1 MAQRYWVNGKLI
13 DECGVDTTR
22 SQSVPADEYLIPI
35 TDPALLYGATV
46 FTTLRVYNRSL
57 SHPLTSW
64 SAHCDRI
71 QQSLQ
76 FFHWPIPNWPQIEQG
91 AAILAADYPVLRL
104 AIFPDGKEMITGRN
118 LPADL
123 EQRQQQG
130 VTAWM
135 AEGKPYQ
142 RWLPEH
148 KTGNYLPC
156 WLARQTALAQG
167 CQEAILVNQ
176 TGDWLETSTGNLWGW
191 KDGCWWTPPLSAGI
205 LPGIV
210 RSHLI
215 HLLKATGQTVR
226 EEPWSAERT
235 VEFEAVVYTNSIVQL
250 MPIHTVLRN
259 GQHQFYDPKH
269 TAIKILRNLYV
280 HGQSEKF

>member
-1 MAQRYWVNGKLI
+1 MGQRYWMNGELI
-13 DECGVDTTR
+13 DDCVVDTYR
-22 SQSVPADEYLIPI
+22 SQSVHSAGNLMPI
-35 TDPALLYGATV
+35 HDPGLLYGATV
-46 FTTLRVYNRSL
+46 FTTLRVYHQSL

-76 FFHWPIPNWPQIEQG
+76 FFHWAEPTWNQVEKG
-91 AAILAADYPVLRL
+91 ASILAADYPVLRL
-104 AIFPDGKEMITGRN
+104 AIFPDGKELITGRS
-118 LPADL
+118 LPTDL

-130 VTAWM
+130 IRAWI
-135 AEGKPYQ
+135 AAGKPFQ

-156 WLARQTALAQG
+156 WLARQTALAQR
-167 CQEAILVNQ
+167 CQEAILINDA
-176 TGDWLETSTGNLWGW
+176 GDWLETSTGNLWGW

-205 LPGIV
+205 LPGVV
-210 RSHLI
+210 RSQLM
-215 HLLKATGQTVR
+215 HLLKSTGQTVR

-235 VEFEAVVYTNSIVQL
+235 VEFEALVYTNSIVQL
-250 MPIHTVLRN
+250 LPIHTVLRN
-259 GQHQFYDPKH
+259 GQYQSYDPKH

>member
-1 MAQRYWVNGKLI
+1 MSQRYWMNGELI
-13 DECGVDTTR
+13 DGCAVDQHQ
-22 SQSVPADEYLIPI
+22 SQSVHSAGNLMPI
-35 TDPALLYGATV
+35 NDPGLLYGATV
-46 FTTLRVYNRSL
+46 FTTLRVYDQSL
-57 SHPLTSW
+57 SHPLTHW

-71 QQSLQ
+71 RQSLQ
-76 FFHWPIPNWPQIEQG
+76 FFHWAEPNWNQVQNG
-91 AAILAADYPVLRL
+91 ASILAADYSVLRL
-104 AIFPDGKEMITGRN
+104 AIFPDGKELITGRN
-118 LPADL
+118 LSAAL

-130 VTAWM
+130 VTAWV

-156 WLARQTALAQG
+156 WLARQTALAQS
-167 CQEAILVNQ
+167 CQEAVLVNNA
-176 TGDWLETSTGNLWGW
+176 GDWLETSTGNLWGW
-191 KDGCWWTPPLSAGI
+191 KDGCWWTPPLKAGI

-210 RSHLI
+210 RSQLI
-215 HLLKATGQTVR
+215 HSLKATGQTVR
-226 EEPWSAERT
+226 EEPWTAERT

-250 MPIHTVLRN
+250 MPIHSVLRN

-269 TAIKILRNLYV
+269 AAIKILRNLYV